1 MALSLLGPVAI
12 IEGDFFLGGVLVLV
26 LFFDTFDFHV
36 TEGWMSYCRV

>member
-12 IEGDFFLGGVLVLV
+12 IEGDFFLVLVLV

-36 TEGWMSYCRV
+36 TEGWMSSCRV